1 MSVRSAVFTRRF
13 RPTVRVLLLAW
24 IPLPAMAAAQDVSR
38 VDPPPPQATSIRQT
52 DAFQDA
58 GAREIVRLG
67 RIRRNTIDRSI
78 ERYGATVQE
87 RISAGL
93 RAGAL
98 ERLVLRRETAARID
112 WNRNGPV
119 RIEVLGARETVPI
132 AMKGV
137 QVPAGLERFMPHVA
151 FDPIDPDVFVRL
163 DTTFLRHPLAP
174 DAESHYRYRSGDTTT
189 LRLPDGRN
197 IRLLELVITPRRDD
211 VHLLS
216 GSFWFDADTYA
227 VVRAVFRPARAWDLL
242 RDDDDDDRPPGF
254 LQPVRAELS
263 YMTIEYGLWE
273 LRWWMPRVLAA
284 EGVFQISRI
293 TMPLQ
298 YERRYSAYSVEGDTA
313 AVPMPA
319 DSTETRPCRPP
330 FRMSIQLSTGS
341 TRTRA
346 QRDSALR
353 ERREEAAR
361 RRAERPS
368 ANPEA
373 VQRLEEEEECI
384 ASYDVTIP
392 DDSVLLAN
400 EYLPPTIFEGDVALL
415 TESELEELERIVD
428 QLPEAPW
435 QAGPPSF
442 AWGLGAAGLARYN
455 KVEALS
461 VGAGGEW
468 DLGRIA
474 LSAEARIGSADLEPN
489 GELAV
494 TRETPG
500 GLRRLAL
507 YRRLVPAN
515 PDTRPLGIGNSLNA
529 LLWGR
534 DDGQYY
540 RSIGGEL
547 TLSPARSSRQWYELR
562 LYGEHQKPAATET
575 DFSLRHLLDDDH
587 TFRPTI
593 QAARADQWGAD
604 LTLRTFG
611 GLDPDAFRWSL
622 EAGARGETGTFRFV
636 RPWAAARTA
645 LPFGENAITFEVSAG
660 TASGD
665 LPIQSAWYL
674 GGPGTLR
681 GYPGAVAIGE
691 SFWRARAEVSRGIPA
706 VRITLFSDAG
716 WAGPRAAFG
725 TRDAL
730 ASAGIGLA
738 FLDGLVR
745 LDVARALEPPT
756 GWRVDFHVSRSF

>member
-1 MSVRSAVFTRRF
+1 MSVRSNVFARTVIPAAGIALLASISMPVILGAQAPPPVPPGVL
-13 RPTVRVLLLAW
+13 PTVD
-24 IPLPAMAAAQDVSR
+24 Q
-38 VDPPPPQATSIRQT
+38 QT
-52 DAFQDA
+52 DAFRDA

-67 RIRRNTIDRSI
+67 RARRNTVDRSI
-78 ERYGATVQE
+78 VRYQATVQE
-87 RISAGL
+87 RLSAGL

-112 WNRNGPV
+112 WNRQGPV

-174 DAESHYRYRSGDTTT
+174 EAELHYRYRSGDTTT
-189 LRLPDGRN
+189 LRLPDGRD
-197 IRLLELVITPRRDD
+197 IRLLELIITPRRDD

-216 GSFWFDADTYA
+216 GSFWFDADTHA

-242 RDDDDDDRPPGF
+242 RDDDDEDRPPGF
-254 LQPVRAELS
+254 LLPIRAELS

-293 TMPLQ
+293 SMPLQ
-298 YERRYSAYSVEGDTA
+298 YERRYSGYSVEGDTA
-313 AVPMPA
+313 AAPMPV
-319 DSTETRPCRPP
+319 DSTAPRPCRAP
-330 FRMSIQLSTGS
+330 FQMSIQLGS
-341 TRTRA
+341 GSDRTRA

-353 ERREEAAR
+353 ERRAEAAR
-361 RRAERPS
+361 RRAERPPPD
-368 ANPEA
+368 PEIA
-373 VQRLEEEEECI
+373 ARLAEEEECL
-384 ASYDVTIP
+384 ASYEVVIP
-392 DDSVLLAN
+392 DDSVLITSEL
-400 EYLPPTIFEGDVALL
+400 LPPTIFEGDVALL
-415 TESELEELERIVD
+415 TQTELDELERIVD

-442 AWGLGAAGLARYN
+442 AWGLGGAGLVRYN
-455 KVEALS
+455 RVEALS
-461 VGAGGEW
+461 IGAGTSW
-468 DLGRIA
+468 DLGRVL
-474 LSAEARIGSADLEPN
+474 LSGEARIGTADLEPN

-507 YRRLVPAN
+507 YRRLAPVN

-529 LLWGR
+529 LLLGR
-534 DDGQYY
+534 DDGQYF
-540 RSIGGEL
+540 RSIGAEL

-562 LYGEHQKPAATET
+562 LYGEHQKAAATET
-575 DFSLRHLLDDDH
+575 DFSLRHLVDDDH
-587 TFRPTI
+587 VFGPAI
-593 QAARADQWGAD
+593 PAARADQYGAD
-604 LTLRTFG
+604 LTLRASG
-611 GLDPDAFRWSL
+611 GLDPGAFRWGV
-622 EAGARGETGTFRFV
+622 ETGAIGETGTFRFV
-636 RPWAAARTA
+636 RPWAAVRTA
-645 LPFGENAITFEVSAG
+645 VPFGENALALEVAAG
-660 TASGD
+660 TSSGE

-681 GYPGAVAIGE
+681 GYAGAVTHGD
-691 SFWRARAEVSRGIPA
+691 SFWRARAELSRGIPA
-706 VRITLFSDAG
+706 VRITLFSDVG
-716 WAGPRAAFG
+716 WAGPRSAFG

-730 ASAGIGLA
+730 ASAGLGLA

-745 LDVARALEPPT
+745 LDLARALEPPT
-756 GWRVDFHVSRSF
+756 GWRLDMHVSRSF